1 MLKKIQPYRPI
12 YLLNYLYKWVTKVLK
27 IRLEKIAEKFILQ
40 NQTTFMKGRNIRNGI
55 MALHEVLRETK
66 KSKKSRGCTQT

>member
-1 MLKKIQPYRPI
+1 MLKKIQQYRPI
-12 YLLNYLYKWVTKVLK
+12 YLLNYLYKWVTKVLT